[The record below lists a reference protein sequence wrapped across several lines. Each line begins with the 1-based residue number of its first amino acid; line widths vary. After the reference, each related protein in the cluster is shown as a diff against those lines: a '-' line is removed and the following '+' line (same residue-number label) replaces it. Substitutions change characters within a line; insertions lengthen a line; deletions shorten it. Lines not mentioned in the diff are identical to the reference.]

1 MNDSSVAEFLKNQE
15 EQRKRTAADALRNQ
29 KFKKMKEDISKNTVT
44 TGEPLVSTNGNNNV
58 KKPYEQVPLPPGAT
72 IINPDGSR
80 TPVKTTTEQW
90 KNYMK
95 GKSKPPEPI
104 HPQNPA
110 YMSYTK
116 YHDMRFTRGMGASH
130 KDYNNYLKTF
140 GINATPIT
148 PHEHHESNL
157 HRDKSGA
164 TSLNRGIDINT
175 HQKYTGG
182 NVKKHLPSKPKPV
195 PPPPQPKETPIHI
208 VPHLIHHNESNNG
221 NIPHVS
227 NDDYKNKTISP
238 YFDDG
243 KKHSYSE
250 QINIINEQE
259 NKARKA
265 LPQSFSHPH
274 TERMSKEQK
283 KQYWNYVF
291 AGQVPSI
298 YLGFPL
304 PKGIGDNY
312 GGGPPKETIKLGEN
326 AGDAGTAVM

>member
-29 KFKKMKEDISKNTVT
+29 KFKKMREDISKNTVRSGDPVINNT
-44 TGEPLVSTNGNNNV
+44 NNNV

-95 GKSKPPEPI
+95 GKTKPPEPI
-104 HPQNPA
+104 HPHDPA

-116 YHDMRFTRGMGASH
+116 YHDLRFTRGYSVDRD
-130 KDYNNYLKTF
+130 DYNNYLKVHGF
-140 GINATPIT
+140 INATPT
-148 PHEHHESNL
+148 PHEQHRGNL

-164 TSLNRGIDINT
+164 TSLNRGIDIHT

-182 NVKKHLPSKPKPV
+182 NVKKNLPPASKPT
-195 PPPPQPKETPIHI
+195 PPQPQPKETPMHHT
-208 VPHLIHHNESNNG
+208 PHLIHHNSANNG
-221 NIPHVS
+221 NVPHVS
-227 NDDYKNKTISP
+227 DSDYKNKTISP
-238 YFDDG
+238 LFDDG
-243 KKHSYSE
+243 KTHSYSE

-274 TERMSKEQK
+274 TETMTKEQK
-283 KQYWNYVF
+283 KQYYNYVF
-291 AGQVPSI
+291 AGVKPSI
-298 YLGFPL
+298 YLGFSL
-304 PKGIGDNY
+304 PKYGNDY
-312 GGGPPKETIKLGEN
+312 GGGPSKETIKLGQGV
-326 AGDAGTAVM
+326 GDAGTAVM